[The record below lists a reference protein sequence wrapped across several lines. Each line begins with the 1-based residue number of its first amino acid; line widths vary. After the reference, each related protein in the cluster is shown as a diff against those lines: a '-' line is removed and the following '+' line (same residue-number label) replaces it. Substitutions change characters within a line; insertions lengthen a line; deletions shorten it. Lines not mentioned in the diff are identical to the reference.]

1 MKRQD
6 REMLQDTQQKEAEKI
21 MISGLSIDPKKIM
34 ILKRTIPGKTD
45 TPKVLITGITPEDK
59 L

>member
-1 MKRQD
+1 
-6 REMLQDTQQKEAEKI
+6 MLQDTLQKEAEKI

-34 ILKRTIPGKTD
+34 ILKRKIKKKTD